1 MLPKQSPNLNV
12 VIFHA
17 KQIASAPSAQYER
30 GYQILLCPQVFSLML
45 CNQLESNFFFNIS
58 FSLVLEVK
66 MPFLKR
72 IRASAIFLCKI
83 PLCDRWCSYELPC
96 WIRKAC
102 SSSVTLMQNSCKNY
116 IKIICFQQTF
126 LNPRD
131 QCGVHQNC
139 HQWSQ
144 GWFFGNA
151 VSPIL

>member
-1 MLPKQSPNLNV
+1 MQSKLPVHHQHSMSEDTKSFYVHKYFLWCFVISWNL
-12 VIFHA
+12 I
-17 KQIASAPSAQYER
+17 
-30 GYQILLCPQVFSLML
+30 
-45 CNQLESNFFFNIS
+45 FFFNIS

-96 WIRKAC
+96 WIRKAY
-102 SSSVTLMQNSCKNY
+102 SSLVTLMQNSCKNY